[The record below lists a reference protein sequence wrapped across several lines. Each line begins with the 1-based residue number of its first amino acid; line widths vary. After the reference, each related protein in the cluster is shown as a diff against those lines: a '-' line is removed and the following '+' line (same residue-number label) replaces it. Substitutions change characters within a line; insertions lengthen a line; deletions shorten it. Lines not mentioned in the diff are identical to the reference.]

1 MLRGISNNL
10 RNSNHLLRRHIR
22 STNNA
27 ILTPFNNDNNS
38 SNQQQ
43 QVRHMALQ
51 KSQWAKKNNYYC
63 NLLNIEN
70 NNTKNNNSHK
80 KRIKNRNEKMNSN
93 NNICKTITY
102 FNRQNFSSSTK
113 KFITEELGGSSLLR
127 SAVSSMSLDDAF
139 IDVSTV
145 KGELTES
152 ESIKEILH
160 MTSQTK
166 TKSAPTM
173 ISGEEHVDK
182 VDPFKIVASDIRRLN
197 KSIKDLLGSDHPVL
211 DTVAQYFFDVEG
223 GKKIRPAMIL
233 LVSRATNID
242 GGLKSGAE
250 NAMDMGVTNSQI
262 RLAEVTEMIHTAS
275 LLHDDVIDLADTR
288 RGIASV
294 NSSFGNKLAVLA
306 GDFLLARSSVCLA
319 RLRNVEA
326 IELLANVIEHLVK
339 GEVMQMKN
347 LINNPD
353 INAFDYYM
361 RKNFYKT
368 GSLMANSCRA
378 AAVLE
383 GHSLEVQNAVFD
395 YGRGVG
401 AAFQLVDDMLDFT
414 SSEAEL
420 GKPVLNDLKSGLT
433 TAPTLFAC
441 DEYPKML
448 SLAAR
453 KYESS
458 GDVEEAFEYVRKS
471 NGLERTKDL
480 AMQYSNLAVEAAL
493 KLEKSPARDAMIQL
507 ARQVVRRSV

>member
-1 MLRGISNNL
+1 MYISTSILRKQSWRRIFSKQVNGKIYLSSQNYYNVLNNCQ
-10 RNSNHLLRRHIR
+10 
-22 STNNA
+22 NNDKYNA
-27 ILTPFNNDNNS
+27 NIGHNNDNN
-38 SNQQQ
+38 
-43 QVRHMALQ
+43 
-51 KSQWAKKNNYYC
+51 
-63 NLLNIEN
+63 N
-70 NNTKNNNSHK
+70 NNNNNN
-80 KRIKNRNEKMNSN
+80 RIYIMSNNSN
-93 NNICKTITY
+93 CVSSSSSSWNFDKSSSKCKTANDIMK
-102 FNRQNFSSSTK
+102 RNFSSATRN
-113 KFITEELGGSSLLR
+113 FITEELGNSSVLR
-127 SAVSSMSLDDAF
+127 SAVSSMTSLDEAF
-139 IDVSTV
+139 IDTSTV

-152 ESIKEILH
+152 ESIKEIVR

-166 TKSAPTM
+166 SKSSPTM
-173 ISGEEHVDK
+173 VNGEEDVDI

-197 KSIKDLLGSDHPVL
+197 KSIKELLGSDHPVL

-233 LVSRATNID
+233 LVSRATNVD
-242 GGLKSGAE
+242 GALKSNLA
-250 NAMDMGVTNSQI
+250 NASDIGVSNSQI

-288 RGIASV
+288 RGVASV

-347 LINNPD
+347 LIKNPD

-383 GHSLEVQNAVFD
+383 GHSPEIQEAVFD

-433 TAPTLFAC
+433 TAPVLFAF

-453 KYESS
+453 KYETP
-458 GDVEEAFEYVRKS
+458 GDIEEAFEYVRKS
-471 NGLERTKDL
+471 DGLERTKDL
-480 AMQYSNLAVEAAL
+480 AIQYSNMAVESAL
-493 KLEKSPARDAMIQL
+493 KLEKSPARDAMVQL
-507 ARQVVRRSV
+507 ARQVVKRV